1 MTNHTTDLVASA
13 CPDINTLGSLFYFTP
28 ETVSVG
34 KSHGLDGFRFYIL
47 GRGGVLG
54 DVESPVVTSAFG
66 WWNGGLIDKM
76 WNDARVKL
84 APREAGRVYMTC
96 AQDLGRSKLA
106 DVAGLMEF
114 CTAAEAVVAAVNPA
128 GLALFAGVAAEPLAE
143 DLPARAMQLLVV
155 LREFRGSAHL
165 VAVLASGVAPHT
177 AHLSKRPEMGK
188 AFGWGEEVLD
198 VSEADQAS
206 LADAELATDR
216 LVTPAYGVLDE
227 AGASAMLTGIANIK
241 AALVP
246 TQ

>member
-1 MTNHTTDLVASA
+1 MTNHTAELVASA

-34 KSHGLDGFRFYIL
+34 KAHGLDGFRFYIL

-54 DVESPVVTSAFG
+54 DVESPVVASAFG
-66 WWNGGLIDKM
+66 WWNGALIDKM
-76 WNDARVKL
+76 WNDARGKL
-84 APREAGRVYMTC
+84 APREAGRVYTTC

-106 DVAGLMEF
+106 AVAGLSEF
-114 CTAAEAVVAAVNPA
+114 CTAAEAVVAAANPA

-143 DLPARAMQLLVV
+143 DLPGRAMQLLVV

-165 VAVLASGVAPHT
+165 VAVLASGVTPQT
-177 AHLSKRPEMGK
+177 AHLAKRPDMGK

-198 VSEADQAS
+198 VSAADRAS
-206 LADAELATDR
+206 LAAAELVTDR
-216 LVTPAYGVLDE
+216 LVTPAYSVLDE

-241 AALVP
+241 AAFAP
-246 TQ
+246 AE